1 MNPIQLDEITHLI
14 QISTAPVFL
23 LAGVG
28 AAVIATRHL
37 RFAVR

>member
-14 QISTAPVFL
+14 QISPAPVL
-23 LAGVG
+23 
-28 AAVIATRHL
+28 VIATRHL